1 MDRLPVVYVRGYAGP
16 TTGID
21 SAVDD
26 PFYGFNSG
34 GTHVRV
40 DGDGNPEFY
49 QFEGPMLR
57 LMTDEGYQLLVRGGQ
72 DAYLKTVPDGGLSQA
87 QASIWVYRFYDS
99 AADTFTAPAK
109 RPFLDALI
117 HRAEAE
123 VSAPGFNVEVAA
135 TGLYDFIKEILAKT
149 GAPKVD
155 LVAHS
160 MGGLIARCMLQKIS
174 QTPDS
179 GGRPRTPGA
188 ELVGRFFTYATPHG
202 GIVFTA
208 GAINQLEQVVG
219 PAGSEIFAPRNMY
232 GYLTKGAKWG
242 DAPPEDWDPRVIPPE
257 IFDPGRIFCLVGTD
271 PQDYGLSRVVVGP
284 ESDGLVRIQDAQ
296 LANPDTH
303 RAYVYRSHSGRYGIV
318 NSEEGY
324 QNLRRF
330 LFGRYQVA
338 IRLGGLDIASTGSD
352 TADNPDASV
361 AWQADLRMSIRGL
374 PVVMDEH
381 LAAHY
386 CPVELTAELASQA
399 GRDGLVPLTSVFLLT
414 PGSGQ
419 GAVPGRSRFALQLRV
434 FRVLQRN
441 GFFDFTHHLEQ
452 IADWDDTLIA
462 DIGYPDGAPTTGEPE
477 VWAAWNSTV
486 SGVVAEKDP
495 IQDEPLKLADSGY
508 EIPLPE
514 TARAILG
521 GSSTLCFTVS
531 EWPPSGAGADSD
543 PATRN

>member
-1 MDRLPVVYVRGYAGP
+1 MSKLPIVYVRGYAGP

-40 DGDGNPEFY
+40 NGDGDPEFY

-57 LMTDEGYQLLVRGGQ
+57 LMMDEGYQLLVRGGQ
-72 DAYLKTVPDGGLSQA
+72 DAYLNSVPDGGLSNA
-87 QASIWVYRFYDS
+87 QASIWVYRFYDT

-109 RPFLDALI
+109 RPFLDGLF
-117 HRAEAE
+117 HHAEAE
-123 VSAPGFNVEVAA
+123 VSAPGFNVEGAA

-149 GAPKVD
+149 GAPKVN

-174 QTPDS
+174 QTPDP
-179 GGRPRTPGA
+179 GGQPRTPGA
-188 ELVGRFFTYATPHG
+188 ELVDRFFTYATPHG

-219 PAGSEIFAPRNMY
+219 PAGSEIFAPHNMY
-232 GYLTKGAKWG
+232 GYLTKGANWG
-242 DAPPEDWDPRVIPPE
+242 DAPPQGWDPRVVPAE
-257 IFDPGRIFCLVGTD
+257 IFDPDRIFCLVGTD

-284 ESDGLVRIQDAQ
+284 QSDGLVRIQDAQ
-296 LANPDTH
+296 LTNPDTH

-330 LFGRYQVA
+330 LFGGYQVA
-338 IRLGGLDIASTGSD
+338 IRFGALDIASTGAD
-352 TADNPDASV
+352 TAGADASA
-361 AWQADLRMSIRGL
+361 AWQADLRMSVRGL
-374 PVVMDEH
+374 PVVMDEQ

-386 CPVELTAELASQA
+386 CPIQLTGELAADA
-399 GRDGLVPLTSVFLLT
+399 GQDGLVPLTDVFLLPPGAGPGPT
-414 PGSGQ
+414 PN
-419 GAVPGRSRFALQLRV
+419 RCRFALQLRV
-434 FRVLQRN
+434 FRVLERN
-441 GFFDFTHHLEQ
+441 GLFDFTYHLEQ
-452 IADWDDTLIA
+452 VADWDDTLIA
-462 DIGYPDGAPTTGEPE
+462 DIGYPDGAPTTGEPQ
-477 VWAAWNSTV
+477 VWAAWNSAV
-486 SGVVAEKDP
+486 SGVLAANDP
-495 IQDEPLKLADSGY
+495 IRDEPLQLAGSRY

-521 GSSTLCFTVS
+521 GGSTLSFTVNQR
-531 EWPPSGAGADSD
+531 PPSGAGGDS
-543 PATRN
+543 

>member
-1 MDRLPVVYVRGYAGP
+1 MDRLPVVYVRGYAGA

-21 SAVDD
+21 AAVDD

-40 DGDGNPEFY
+40 DGDGNPMFY

-72 DAYLKTVPDGGLSQA
+72 DAYLKTIPDGGLSHA

-99 AADTFTAPAK
+99 AADTFSAPAK
-109 RPFLDALI
+109 RPFLDGLF
-117 HRAEAE
+117 HHVEAQ

-135 TGLYDFIKEILAKT
+135 TGLYDFISEILAKT

-174 QTPDS
+174 QIPDAD
-179 GGRPRTPGA
+179 GQPRTPGA
-188 ELVGRFFTYATPHG
+188 DLVDRFFTYATPHG

-208 GAINQLEQVVG
+208 GALNALEQVAG
-219 PAGSEIFAPRNMY
+219 PAGSAIFSPPNMY
-232 GYLTKGAKWG
+232 GYLTAGATWG
-242 DAPPEDWDPRVIPPE
+242 DEPPPDWDPRAVPPE
-257 IFDPGRIFCLVGTD
+257 IFDPDRIFCLVGTD

-284 ESDGLVRIQDAQ
+284 QSDGLVRIQDAQ
-296 LANPDTH
+296 LTNPGTH

-338 IRLGGLDIASTGSD
+338 IRFGGLDIASTGAAAAA
-352 TADNPDASV
+352 ADESA
-361 AWQADLRMSIRGL
+361 AWQADLRMSVRGL
-374 PVVMDEH
+374 PVVMDEQ

-386 CPVELTAELASQA
+386 CPIELTAELAAQP
-399 GRDGLVPLTSVFLLT
+399 GPDGLVPLTSVFLLT

-419 GAVPGRSRFALQLRV
+419 GPVSSRCRFALQLRV
-434 FRVLQRN
+434 FRVVERSGL
-441 GFFDFTHHLEQ
+441 FDFTNHLEQ
-452 IADWDDTLIA
+452 IADWEDTLIA
-462 DIGYPDGAPTTGEPE
+462 DIGYPDDTSTTGEPQ
-477 VWAAWNSTV
+477 VWAAWNSAV
-486 SGVVAEKDP
+486 SGVIAASDP
-495 IQDEPLKLADSGY
+495 IGDKPLQLAGPGY
-508 EIPLPE
+508 EIQLPG

-521 GSSTLCFTVS
+521 GGAALCFTVTDRLT
-531 EWPPSGAGADSD
+531 AGVAPGVRAASS
-543 PATRN
+543 

>member
-1 MDRLPVVYVRGYAGP
+1 MDKLPVVYVRGYAGA

-21 SAVDD
+21 TAVDD

-40 DGDGNPEFY
+40 DGDGSPTFY

-57 LMTDEGYQLLVRGGQ
+57 LMIDEGYQLLVRGGQ
-72 DAYLKTVPDGGLSQA
+72 DAYLKSIADGGLSNA
-87 QASIWVYRFYDS
+87 QASIWVYRFYDT
-99 AADTFTAPAK
+99 AADTFNAPPK
-109 RPFLDALI
+109 RPFLDGLF
-117 HRAEAE
+117 HHVETQ
-123 VSAPGFNVEVAA
+123 VSAPGFNIEVAA

-149 GAPKVD
+149 GAPKVN

-160 MGGLIARCMLQKIS
+160 MGGLVARCMLQKIS
-174 QTPDS
+174 QTPD
-179 GGRPRTPGA
+179 GDQPRTPGA
-188 ELVGRFFTYATPHG
+188 ELVDRFFTYATPHG

-208 GAINQLEQVVG
+208 GALNQLEQVVG
-219 PAGSEIFAPRNMY
+219 PAGSAIFSPPNMY

-242 DAPPEDWDPRVIPPE
+242 DEPPPGWDPRAVPPE
-257 IFDPGRIFCLVGTD
+257 IFDPDRIFCLVGTD

-284 ESDGLVRIQDAQ
+284 QSDGLVRIPDAQ
-296 LANPDTH
+296 LTNPDTH

-338 IRLGGLDIASTGSD
+338 IRFGGLDIASTGAD
-352 TADNPDASV
+352 TAEDAD
-361 AWQADLRMSIRGL
+361 ADAKWQADLRMSVRGL
-374 PVVMDEH
+374 PVVMDEQ

-386 CPVELTAELASQA
+386 CPIELTAELAAQA
-399 GRDGLVPLTSVFLLT
+399 GPAGLVPLTSVFLLT

-419 GAVPGRSRFALQLRV
+419 GPVPTRCRFALQLRV
-434 FRVLQRN
+434 FRVVERS
-441 GFFDFTHHLEQ
+441 GFFDFSYHLEQ

-462 DIGYPDGAPTTGEPE
+462 DIGYPDDAATTGEPQ
-477 VWAAWNSTV
+477 VWAAWNSAV
-486 SGVVAEKDP
+486 SGVLAKTDP
-495 IQDEPLKLADSGY
+495 IQDKSLELAGTGY
-508 EIPLPE
+508 EIQLPE

-521 GSSTLCFTVS
+521 ASSTLCFTVT
-531 EWPPSGAGADSD
+531 ERLPIGAAPGVRSA
-543 PATRN
+543 

>member
-1 MDRLPVVYVRGYAGP
+1 MDKLPIVYVRGYAGP

-21 SAVDD
+21 TAADD

-40 DGDGNPEFY
+40 DGDGDPEFY

-57 LMTDEGYQLLVRGGQ
+57 LMLDEGYQLLVRGGQ
-72 DAYLKTVPDGGLSQA
+72 DAYLQSIPDGSLSNVQP
-87 QASIWVYRFYDS
+87 SIWVYRFYDT

-109 RPFLDALI
+109 RPFLDGLL
-117 HRAEAE
+117 HRVEAK
-123 VSAPGFNVEVAA
+123 VSAPGFDVEGAA

-174 QTPDS
+174 QTPAD
-179 GGRPRTPGA
+179 GQPRTPGA
-188 ELVGRFFTYATPHG
+188 ELVDRFFTYATPHG

-208 GAINQLEQVVG
+208 GALNQLEQVIG
-219 PAGSEIFAPRNMY
+219 PAGSEIFSPPNMY
-232 GYLTKGAKWG
+232 GYLTKGAHWG
-242 DAPPEDWDPRVIPPE
+242 DEPPQDWDPRVIPPE
-257 IFDPGRIFCLVGTD
+257 IFDPDRIFCLVGTD

-284 ESDGLVRIQDAQ
+284 QSDGLVRIQDAQ
-296 LANPDTH
+296 LTNPDTH

-330 LFGRYQVA
+330 LFGRFQLA
-338 IRLGGLDIASTGSD
+338 IRLGGLDIASTGAD
-352 TADNPDASV
+352 TAEDAD
-361 AWQADLRMSIRGL
+361 ADAKWQADLRMSVRGL

-386 CPVELTAELASQA
+386 CPIELTAELAAPA
-399 GRDGLVPLTSVFLLT
+399 GQDGLVPVTSGFLLT
-414 PGSGQ
+414 PGSGP
-419 GAVPGRSRFALQLRV
+419 GAVANRCRFALQLRV
-434 FRVLQRN
+434 FRVLQKN
-441 GFFDFTHHLEQ
+441 GFFDFSRHLEQ

-462 DIGYPDGAPTTGEPE
+462 DIGYPDDAPTTGEPQ
-477 VWAAWNSTV
+477 VWAAWNSAV
-486 SGVVAEKDP
+486 SGVLAKNDP
-495 IQDEPLKLADSGY
+495 IQDKPLELAGIGY
-508 EIPLPE
+508 EIQLPE
-514 TARAILG
+514 MARAILG
-521 GSSTLCFTVS
+521 GGSTLCFTVTDRL
-531 EWPPSGAGADSD
+531 PAGVAPGNRS
-543 PATRN
+543 A

>member
-40 DGDGNPEFY
+40 NGDGNPQFY

-57 LMTDEGYQLLVRGGQ
+57 LMLDEEYQLLVRGGQ
-72 DAYLKTVPDGGLSQA
+72 DAQLKTVPDRGLSNA
-87 QASIWVYRFYDS
+87 QGSIWGSRFCDT

-109 RPFLDALI
+109 RPFFEDLL
-117 HRAEAE
+117 HRAEAK
-123 VSAPGFNVEVAA
+123 VSAPGFDIEGAA
-135 TGLYDFIKEILAKT
+135 ARLYDFIEEILAKT
-149 GAPKVD
+149 SAPKVD

-188 ELVGRFFTYATPHG
+188 ELVDRFFTYATPHG

-232 GYLTKGAKWG
+232 GYLTKGAHWG
-242 DAPPEDWDPRVIPPE
+242 DEPPQDWDPRVIPPE
-257 IFDPGRIFCLVGTD
+257 IFDPDRIFCLVGTD

-284 ESDGLVRIQDAQ
+284 QSDGLVQIQDAQ
-296 LANPDTH
+296 LTNPGTH

-330 LFGRYQVA
+330 LFGRYQVTIQLGALA
-338 IRLGGLDIASTGSD
+338 ITPPAAAEGAD
-352 TADNPDASV
+352 TSAK
-361 AWQADLRMSIRGL
+361 WQADLRMSVRGL
-374 PVVMDEH
+374 PGVMDEQ

-386 CPVELTAELASQA
+386 CPIELTTELAAQA
-399 GRDGLVPLTSVFLLT
+399 GPDGLVPLTSVFLLP
-414 PGSGQ
+414 PGSI
-419 GAVPGRSRFALQLRV
+419 PGTVANRCRFALQL
-434 FRVLQRN
+434 
-441 GFFDFTHHLEQ
+441 
-452 IADWDDTLIA
+452 
-462 DIGYPDGAPTTGEPE
+462 
-477 VWAAWNSTV
+477 
-486 SGVVAEKDP
+486 
-495 IQDEPLKLADSGY
+495 
-508 EIPLPE
+508 
-514 TARAILG
+514 
-521 GSSTLCFTVS
+521 
-531 EWPPSGAGADSD
+531 
-543 PATRN
+543 

>member
-1 MDRLPVVYVRGYAGP
+1 MSKLPIVYVRGYAGA

-40 DGDGNPEFY
+40 NGDGDPEFY

-57 LMTDEGYQLLVRGGQ
+57 LMMDEGYQLLVRGGQ
-72 DAYLKTVPDGGLSQA
+72 DAYLKSIPDGGLSNA
-87 QASIWVYRFYDS
+87 QASIWVYRFYDT
-99 AADTFTAPAK
+99 AADTFTAPPK
-109 RPFLDALI
+109 RPFLDTLF
-117 HRAEAE
+117 HHVEAQ
-123 VSAPGFNVEVAA
+123 VSAPGFDVEGAA
-135 TGLYDFIKEILAKT
+135 AGLYDFIKEVLAKT
-149 GAPKVD
+149 GAPRVD

-179 GGRPRTPGA
+179 SGRPRTPGA
-188 ELVGRFFTYATPHG
+188 ELVDRFFTYATPHG

-208 GAINQLEQVVG
+208 GAINQLEQVAG

-232 GYLTKGAKWG
+232 GYLTKGANWG
-242 DAPPEDWDPRVIPPE
+242 DAPPEGWDPRVVPAE
-257 IFDPGRIFCLVGTD
+257 IFDPDRIFCLVGTD
-271 PQDYGLSRVVVGP
+271 PQDYGLSRVVIGP
-284 ESDGLVRIQDAQ
+284 QSDGLVRIQDAQ

-338 IRLGGLDIASTGSD
+338 IRFGALDIASTG
-352 TADNPDASV
+352 ADVAGADASA
-361 AWQADLRMSIRGL
+361 AWQADLRMSVRGL
-374 PVVMDEH
+374 PVVMDEK

-386 CPVELTAELASQA
+386 CPIQLTGELASPAGQA
-399 GRDGLVPLTSVFLLT
+399 GMVPLTNVFLLAPGVGPGPT
-414 PGSGQ
+414 PG
-419 GAVPGRSRFALQLRV
+419 RCRFALQLRV
-434 FRVLQRN
+434 FRVLERN
-441 GFFDFTHHLEQ
+441 GLFDFTYHLEQ
-452 IADWDDTLIA
+452 VADWDDTLIA
-462 DIGYPDGAPTTGEPE
+462 DIGYPDGAPTTGEPQ
-477 VWAAWNSTV
+477 VWAAWNSAV
-486 SGVVAEKDP
+486 SGVLAANDP
-495 IQDEPLKLADSGY
+495 IQDEPLQLAGSSY
-508 EIPLPE
+508 EIQLPE

-521 GSSTLCFTVS
+521 GSSTLSFTVT
-531 EWPPSGAGADSD
+531 ERPLSGAGGDS
-543 PATRN
+543 